1 MAPALTE
8 AASQAESF
16 SLPHS
21 PASSSVCGHSVSPP
35 SERLVHKVR
44 SGKFRDHHLWDT
56 VSLAALANV
65 KLLRLREQAPAHC
78 AAHAAAAMN
87 RVMGLTNGSAA
98 APLLPGDDRAEPA
111 TPPPARVPP
120 RPHEFQD
127 AATPSEPGRQ
137 PGSLELLELARTR
150 RGLLER
156 RAERLERRLRRLQLR
171 QAVQHSAGQMAA
183 FFEHQQTSLGLPCLM
198 PQRLLHRKLRDSAD
212 IKAELLLQS
221 EDVKNL
227 STAALVSL
235 VRKLEESHG
244 AAPTDLRLSAEDRA
258 EGDRVAGTLRATLAH
273 QERAIDSDATE
284 SSSGGESG
292 DDEPTPYAARNL
304 PLLHGLPP
312 QQPSPTTTTENSL
325 ALPSATPTTPGGTSA
340 ERKPSIRQSAAWR
353 WSLERAAVA
362 SRWTW
367 LQAQVADLEF
377 RIRQQ
382 TDLCRQLRRAK
393 GAVRMEG
400 DDPSVAL
407 QPDTPSPPA
416 LNGTVVLNGDAGHG
430 RDKALAECSSD
441 VAAHV
446 SCSAGALPAPPPPT
460 AKPNGLVLS
469 APDLVVGGGCARTR
483 ALAAGFRKRKVVVAA
498 SALASARKSAR
509 LSATVQC
516 PCRSVCG
523 PTSPGAAA
531 AGWGSDLAASVTTPA
546 PAPPLL
552 AAAPM
557 GSPSAAATLPPSPA
571 APPVAP
577 PPCLPPSS
585 TPAVGGSGVEAP
597 GVSLPP
603 LSPCLVCGGR
613 YNSVRPLDAELMTRQ
628 EKAALLDPGFHAVLS
643 FPSDIPLN
651 LHFEM
656 LLRTGEL
663 QKLALR
669 ASATLRKKSRMAQVT
684 GITTVDQ
691 ARKKSRKL
699 AHNAAQ
705 TLLSSAKMR
714 RHHGDKKRPYR
725 RHLDGALTTNE
736 SCYDGSFRRVDG
748 SYSLVSM
755 KQRERQRT
763 FSTASSG
770 SSKAAS
776 PVPSPAPSLGDSSC
790 SQPLPGAAQNR
801 SILQEVLRRR
811 RGENAFDI
819 NNIVIPYSIASATR
833 VERLPYKE
841 ILTPKW
847 RALSEEEL
855 SGVPQDTDDA
865 KDEVEDMS
873 DEAFETRHQ
882 VCEEEEKR
890 RFAGLLSKAVQNASG
905 QGKAQPSSSS
915 GKGAQAQ
922 HPHRQHPYD
931 SVAYDSSMS
940 PPPAG
945 MMPPCWA
952 PCEVDP
958 YERRKFPLSTEEY
971 EAMLADSPHLL
982 PSSPPSSPPP
992 THHDCSPAD
1001 APPPE
1006 ELLDDA
1012 KPEPMAELDP
1022 ILEPDKEAVG
1032 EGGLGVMDIGAPGSP
1047 LSEPQCMAPAVP
1059 DDPEW
1064 TVVTSE
1070 RKENLVLKLTKR

>member
-1 MAPALTE
+1 MLSPVPFRICCIAAMAPALTE

-21 PASSSVCGHSVSPP
+21 PASSSVCGHLVSPP

-44 SGKFRDHHLWDT
+44 SGKFRDHHLWDS

-87 RVMGLTNGSAA
+87 RVMGLTNGSA
-98 APLLPGDDRAEPA
+98 PLLPGEDRAEPA

-120 RPHEFQD
+120 RPHELQ
-127 AATPSEPGRQ
+127 ATPSEPGRQ

-244 AAPTDLRLSAEDRA
+244 SAPTDLRLSAEDRA
-258 EGDRVAGTLRATLAH
+258 EGDRVSGTLRATLAH

-292 DDEPTPYAARNL
+292 DEELPPTPYANL
-304 PLLHGLPP
+304 PPLYGLP
-312 QQPSPTTTTENSL
+312 SPAATAENSP
-325 ALPSATPTTPGGTSA
+325 ALPSATPTTPGGTSV

-353 WSLERAAVA
+353 WSLDRAAVA

-393 GAVRMEG
+393 GAVRMEE
-400 DDPSVAL
+400 DDPSAAL

-416 LNGTVVLNGDAGHG
+416 LNGTVVLNGDADHAGN
-430 RDKALAECSSD
+430 KSLAECSSD
-441 VAAHV
+441 AAAHDG
-446 SCSAGALPAPPPPT
+446 CSAGAFPVPPPPT

-469 APDLVVGGGCARTR
+469 TPDLVPGGGCARTR

-531 AGWGSDLAASVTTPA
+531 AGWGSDLAATVTTPA

-552 AAAPM
+552 AAAPV
-557 GSPSAAATLPPSPA
+557 GSPSASVPPPPPVPPCPAPSPS
-571 APPVAP
+571 PP
-577 PPCLPPSS
+577 
-585 TPAVGGSGVEAP
+585 VGGSGVEAP

-669 ASATLRKKSRMAQVT
+669 ASATLRKKSRLAQVT

-725 RHLDGALTTNE
+725 RHLDGEVTTNE
-736 SCYDGSFRRVDG
+736 SCYDGSFRRADG
-748 SYSLVSM
+748 SYSLMSM

-776 PVPSPAPSLGDSSC
+776 PVPSPAPSLGDSSS
-790 SQPLPGAAQNR
+790 SQLLPGAAQNR

-811 RGENAFDI
+811 RVENAFDI

-855 SGVPQDTDDA
+855 SGVPQDTGDA
-865 KDEVEDMS
+865 KEEVEDMS
-873 DEAFETRHQ
+873 DEAFETRHR

-890 RFAGLLSKAVQNASG
+890 RFAGLLSRAAQTASG

-915 GKGAQAQ
+915 GKGAQA
-922 HPHRQHPYD
+922 HHHRQPYD
-931 SVAYDSSMS
+931 SMAYDSSMS

-945 MMPPCWA
+945 IMPPCWA

-982 PSSPPSSPPP
+982 PSSPPGSPPP
-992 THHDCSPAD
+992 HHDCSPAD
-1001 APPPE
+1001 APPLE
-1006 ELLDDA
+1006 ELLEEP
-1012 KPEPMAELDP
+1012 KPEPMAESGP
-1022 ILEPDKEAVG
+1022 VSEPDKEAVG
-1032 EGGLGVMDIGAPGSP
+1032 EGGLGMVDVGTLGSS
-1047 LSEPQCMAPAVP
+1047 LSEPQCIAPTMP

-1064 TVVTSE
+1064 TVVTTE